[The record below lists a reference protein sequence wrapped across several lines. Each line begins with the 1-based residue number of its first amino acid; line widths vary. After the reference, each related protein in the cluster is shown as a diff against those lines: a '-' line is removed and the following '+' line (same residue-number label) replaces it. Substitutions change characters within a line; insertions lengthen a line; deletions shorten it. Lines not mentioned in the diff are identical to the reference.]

1 MTHESFKKIK
11 HIFNYDDY
19 LEIITDENN
28 STVKLNYFWLR
39 ENCRCEKCFNN
50 TTNQRHLT
58 IIDLPDEVK
67 PESCSF
73 NNGNLR
79 IAWNDK
85 HDSVYS
91 LDWIIK
97 YSQPE
102 ILPDPILWS
111 GKLSEATTIACND
124 LNSETKVADLIRSLI
139 VYGVGFV
146 NGLEPTIEATEKVV
160 TSMFPVQRT
169 FFGDMWTV
177 EKYLTFLDTAYTNE
191 FIGAHTDN
199 TYFNDAAGLQIFHVM
214 KFDGEGGKTLLVDG
228 FRAVADVEKVNPDY
242 VQCLRNVKVESYYSD
257 DTRFI
262 TNVDSILKYSPN
274 NRLNQ
279 IRYNLYDRSPRMVAL
294 PAEQQ
299 GLFYSALRCLAG
311 CIGRGEG
318 EWWLR
323 LQPGTAVFI
332 NNWRVMH
339 GRASYQ
345 GSRVLG
351 GCYVSMADFLSKAR
365 MLKVIV

>member
-1 MTHESFKKIK
+1 MTYKRSEKIK
-11 HIFNYDDY
+11 HVNNFNDH
-19 LEIITDENN
+19 LEVITDGSS
-28 STVKLNYFWLR
+28 STLKLNYFWLR

-58 IIDLPDEVK
+58 IIDLPDDVK
-67 PESCSF
+67 PDSCSF
-73 NNGNLR
+73 NDGKIKIL
-79 IAWNDK
+79 WSDK
-85 HDSVYS
+85 HNSIYS

-111 GKLSEATTIACND
+111 GKLSEATTITCND
-124 LNSETKVADLIRSLI
+124 LNSKTKVADLIRSLI

-146 NGLEPTIEATEKVV
+146 NGLEPTIDSTEKVV

-169 FFGDMWTV
+169 FFGDMWKV

-214 KFDGEGGKTLLVDG
+214 KFEEGGQSLLVDG
-228 FRAVADVEKVNPDY
+228 FRAVNDVENVNPDF
-242 VQCLRNVKVESYYSD
+242 VKCLKNVKVESYYSD
-257 DTRFI
+257 ETRLI
-262 TNVDSILKYSPN
+262 THFDSILKYSPC

-279 IRYNLYDRSPRMVAL
+279 IRYNLYDRSPRMVPL

-299 GLFYSALRCLAG
+299 GLFYRSLRCLARN
-311 CIGRGEG
+311 IQNPNG
-318 EWWLR
+318 EWWLK
-323 LQPGTAVFI
+323 LEPGTAVFI
-332 NNWRVMH
+332 NNWRVLH
-339 GRASYQ
+339 GRASYK
-345 GSRVLG
+345 GSRILG
-351 GCYVSMADFLSKAR
+351 GCYVSMGDFLSKAR
-365 MLKVIV
+365 MLKVII